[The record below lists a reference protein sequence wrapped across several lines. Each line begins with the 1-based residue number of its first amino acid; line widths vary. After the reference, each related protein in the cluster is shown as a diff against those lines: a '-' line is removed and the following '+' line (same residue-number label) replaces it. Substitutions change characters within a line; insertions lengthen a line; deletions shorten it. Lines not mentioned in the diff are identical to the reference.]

1 MKGAMIGT
9 LVSAVGY
16 GLAIYGGWVLYRN
29 AAPEVGIGRIP
40 VVSGKDAPDFFKKQ
54 QGEIQSRRVGNRT
67 GFGCITVGATLQ
79 LLGTLISGF
88 VPN

>member
-1 MKGAMIGT
+1 MVECDLAKVEVAGSNP
-9 LVSAVGY
+9 VSRSKFYSAWGWQRY
-16 GLAIYGGWVLYRN
+16 G
-29 AAPEVGIGRIP
+29 
-40 VVSGKDAPDFFKKQ
+40 PDFFKKQ